1 MMNKNDI
8 TRSLSFSIDASIIE
22 RLGRELVAK
31 KETALSELVKNAY
44 DADAT
49 EVTLIFKKT
58 DTAGGTLIIEDDGMG
73 MTEEQLIN
81 GFLRVSSTEKII
93 NPRSEKFKRKR
104 AGRKGIGRFAA
115 HRLGKRLTVI
125 TQTEKSKYALKI
137 VIDWEKFKP
146 GLDLS
151 EIHAEVETIEKEK
164 KEGTKLIIDNLRD
177 PWSKTSIEIAYRYLR
192 DILQPFPL
200 SKREEGSK
208 DDPGFKVLCYKE
220 VNGHRE
226 LIIDETKSFY
236 EHALAVIEAFV
247 DKNGVA
253 HYTVES
259 KKLNLKEDK
268 IPINKE
274 HPYKNLKD
282 VYLKAY
288 YFIYD
293 HKLLPKGIL
302 GFIKETAKR
311 YGGIRLY
318 KNGFRIIPYGET
330 YDDWLNLD
338 LSVRQRAILPPHG
351 NIHFFGTIE
360 VTDEEG
366 KIFEE
371 KSDRE
376 GLIEN
381 DAFRELQEFG
391 YEVIKAAV
399 LRIASARGI
408 KPKAGIKDW
417 KQKIETAEEGVR
429 KIESKVESPE
439 IKKDVQEV
447 RKAIEETKEEV
458 EQREKQLLDEIGFL
472 RVLAGLGLTIGEFVH
487 EIKQTLLTIRINLN
501 NLIELSNKLP
511 TIKEIIKKLK
521 DSVMF
526 LSNYTSYFDKAVSEN
541 INRELSEIDLRGVV
555 NEFIEIIKTSRRYGN
570 ITVDVEFDGFAIMT
584 TPMHRSEVIS
594 IMMNLYTNAVKAIN
608 RAHREEGRI
617 KIKAGEED
625 DIVFIE
631 FSDNG
636 DGIPP
641 EQRERIY
648 DAFYTTHPPAERFAE
663 DHKELVGM
671 GLGLKIVKDIVEG
684 YDGKIYVKDNPEK
697 RYVTTFKIEL
707 PKGEEEII

>member
-1 MMNKNDI
+1 MNEK
-8 TRSLSFSIDASIIE
+8 TTLTKSLSFSIDASIIE

-115 HRLGKRLTVI
+115 HRLGKKLTVI
-125 TQTEKSKYALKI
+125 TQTEKSNYALKI
-137 VIDWEKFKP
+137 SINWENFKP

-151 EIHAEVETIEKEK
+151 DIHAEVETIEKEK
-164 KEGTKLIIDNLRD
+164 NEGTKLIIENLRD
-177 PWSKTSIEIAYRYLR
+177 PWPETSIEIAYRYLR

-200 SKREEGSK
+200 SKRKEGSK
-208 DDPGFKVLCYKE
+208 KDPGFKVLCYKE
-220 VNGHRE
+220 VNGDRE

-247 DKNGVA
+247 DENGVA
-253 HYTVES
+253 YYTLES
-259 KKLNLKEDK
+259 KKLNLKEDL
-268 IPINKE
+268 IPINE
-274 HPYKNLKD
+274 DNPYKFIKD

-288 YFIYD
+288 YFLYRTE
-293 HKLLPKGIL
+293 LLPKGIM
-302 GFIKETAKR
+302 GFIRETAKK

-318 KNGFRIIPYGET
+318 RNGFRVLPYAEPD
-330 YDDWLNLD
+330 DDWLGLD
-338 LSVRQRAILPPHG
+338 ESERRRDILQHHG
-351 NIHFFGTIE
+351 NMHFFGFIE
-360 VTDEEG
+360 ITDEEG
-366 KIFEE
+366 NLFEE

-381 DAFRELQEFG
+381 DAFKELQEFG
-391 YEVIKAAV
+391 YKSIIAAM
-399 LRIASARGI
+399 LKIASARGI
-408 KPKAGIKDW
+408 KPKAGIRDW
-417 KQKIETAEEGVR
+417 KQKIETAEEKIR
-429 KIESKVESPE
+429 TIEHNIESLE
-439 IKKDVQEV
+439 IKKEIQEV
-447 RKAIEETKEEV
+447 RKNLEEAIEEVEE
-458 EQREKQLLDEIGFL
+458 EKKQLLDEIGFL
-472 RVLAGLGLTIGEFVH
+472 RVLAGLGLIIGEFVH
-487 EIKQTLLTIRINLN
+487 EIKQTLSIIKINLN
-501 NLIELSNKLP
+501 RLIELSDKFSN
-511 TIKEIIKKLK
+511 IKEIVKKLK
-521 DSVMF
+521 DNVMF
-526 LSNYTSYFDKAVSEN
+526 LSNYTYYFDKSMSEN
-541 INRELSEIDLRGVV
+541 INRELNEIDLRGVI

-570 ITVDVEFDGFAIMT
+570 INVDVEFDTIAIMT
-584 TPMHRSEVIS
+584 RPMHRSEVIS
-594 IMMNLYTNAVKAIN
+594 ILMNLYTNAVKAIN
-608 RAHREEGRI
+608 RAHRQEGRI

-625 DIVFIE
+625 DMVFIE

-641 EQRERIY
+641 EQRERIF
-648 DAFYTTHPPAERFAE
+648 DAFYTTHPPSERFAE
-663 DHKELVGM
+663 DHKELIGM

-697 RYVTTFKIEL
+697 GYVTTFRIEL
-707 PKGEEEII
+707 PKGEGEVI